1 MNDHNWLIEQFET
14 HRNHIQAVAYRML
27 GSRSEADDAVQES
40 WIRLIHSNT
49 GEVENMGGWL
59 TTIVSRVCLDMLRTR
74 KSRREEH
81 VMANAPEPVTGHQDG
96 SDPEYEA
103 LMADSVGLAMLV
115 VLEKLNPAERVAFV
129 LHDIFALSFSE
140 IALII
145 GRNEAAARQL
155 ASRARRRV
163 QGTKS
168 TSDSAELQRKR
179 ELVDAFLAASRN
191 GDFEKLLTVLDPNVV
206 LRNDPVFAPVANAPV
221 VRGLEAVAKQA
232 KQFADRARGGMKPV
246 LVNGS
251 VGVIAG
257 HLDQPIFILAFTV
270 VDGKITEIGMI
281 ADQARLRGLDIA
293 DLND

>member
-14 HRNHIQAVAYRML
+14 HRNHLQAVAYRML

-40 WIRLIHSNT
+40 WIRLIHSNK

-74 KSRREEH
+74 KSRREEL
-81 VMANAPEPVTGHQDG
+81 VMASAPEPVTGHQDG
-96 SDPEYEA
+96 SDPEHEA

-163 QGTKS
+163 QGTES
-168 TSDSAELQRKR
+168 TSETVELQRKR

-191 GDFEKLLTVLDPNVV
+191 GDFEKLLSVLDPNVV
-206 LRNDPVFAPVANAPV
+206 LRNDPAFAPVANAPV
-221 VRGLEAVAKQA
+221 VRGSEAVFKLAQ
-232 KQFADRARGGMKPV
+232 QFANRARSMKSV

-251 VGVIAG
+251 VGVVAG
-257 HLDQPIFILAFTV
+257 HLDQPMFILEFTV

-281 ADQARLRGLDIA
+281 ADQARLHGLNIA
-293 DLND
+293 ALND

>member
-1 MNDHNWLIEQFET
+1 MNGHNWLVEQFEA
-14 HRNHIQAVAYRML
+14 HRNHLQTVAYRIL

-40 WIRLIHSNT
+40 WIRLTRSST

-74 KSRREEH
+74 KSRREEL
-81 VMANAPEPVTGHQDG
+81 ATAGEPESVADHQDG

-103 LMADSVGLAMLV
+103 LMADSVGNAMFI
-115 VLEKLNPAERVAFV
+115 VLEKLNPAERIAFV

-163 QGTKS
+163 QGAES
-168 TSDSAELQRKR
+168 TSETAELQRKR
-179 ELVDAFLAASRN
+179 ELVEAFLTASRN
-191 GDFEKLLTVLDPNVV
+191 GDFEKLFSILDPNVV
-206 LRNDPVFAPVANAPV
+206 LRNDPAFAPVASVPV
-221 VRGLEAVAKQA
+221 VRGPEAVTKQA
-232 KQFADRARGGMKPV
+232 KQFTDRARSMATV

-251 VGVIAG
+251 AGVIAG
-257 HLDQPIFILAFTV
+257 LMDQPIFILEFTV
-270 VDGKITEIGMI
+270 VDDKIAEIGMI
-281 ADQARLRGLDIA
+281 ADKARLHGLDIA
-293 DLND
+293 ALTD